1 MIGDRNGLSLS
12 SCLLKLLLCRREDRF
27 ALSCG
32 IGCCGGFGCGSPLLV
47 PSMVAVPS
55 TPLVG
60 RDGTSSGIEQVC
72 DEPPVPGIVANES
85 QEHVVVLLVPKYGG
99 AANGSVPR
107 LFRGSVLRDV
117 DDGSGLFA
125 LENGWKNKQKE
136 SVNEQTGH
144 DPSDIDLRAG

>member
-1 MIGDRNGLSLS
+1 M
-12 SCLLKLLLCRREDRF
+12 LKLLLCRRKDRF
-27 ALSCG
+27 TLSGG
-32 IGCCGGFGCGSPLLV
+32 IGCRRGFRCRSPLLV
-47 PSMVAVPS
+47 PPVIAVPC
-55 TPLVG
+55 TPLIG

-72 DEPPVPGIVANES
+72 DEPPIPGIVANES

-125 LENGWKNKQKE
+125 LENGWKSKQKE
-136 SVNEQTGH
+136 SVNKQTGH